1 MSKLIKGGLFSLLAI
16 ALLIKLSL
24 WLSVRSIMTDAADRM
39 SSVMVIRYGGI
50 TSSFDGR
57 VGLERLEIS
66 IPALRDSLRI
76 EHAELKFNGLG
87 ELLRFKERLAAGKFP
102 EQMAVSLKGLTLDVH
117 GPFMQQLY
125 DTPAERSVF
134 TAMSEVACG
143 KVRTIGTAE
152 LLDMGYRTFETDGE
166 FSYHFQPGAQQLTF
180 NLTSDT
186 REMGELRVA
195 LAVANMSEKPGD
207 LRANPPRIQR
217 ITVEIGDNQYQ
228 RKVQD
233 YCSGKQSMDR
243 EAYLQAAVQQFD
255 KVFRSQRI
263 ALDQPVLDAYARYLD
278 DPQSLRLELNPS
290 EGLIWDGLQFYEAD
304 GVLALLRPV
313 VLVNQQVVE
322 PLGFTWIDPNKRPA
336 NTDAKA
342 ENDIAADTL
351 AATTR
356 RGQEEFVRVASLA
369 DHVGK
374 RLRFITY
381 DGMYYQGVLTQ
392 VRNNKAYINI
402 QVGSGSAEMSL
413 RLEKIDQVKVRF

>member
-1 MSKLIKGGLFSLLAI
+1 
-16 ALLIKLSL
+16 
-24 WLSVRSIMTDAADRM
+24 
-39 SSVMVIRYGGI
+39 
-50 TSSFDGR
+50 
-57 VGLERLEIS
+57 
-66 IPALRDSLRI
+66 
-76 EHAELKFNGLG
+76 
-87 ELLRFKERLAAGKFP
+87 
-102 EQMAVSLKGLTLDVH
+102 
-117 GPFMQQLY
+117 
-125 DTPAERSVF
+125 
-134 TAMSEVACG
+134 
-143 KVRTIGTAE
+143 
-152 LLDMGYRTFETDGE
+152 
-166 FSYHFQPGAQQLTF
+166 
-180 NLTSDT
+180 
-186 REMGELRVA
+186 VA

>member
-1 MSKLIKGGLFSLLAI
+1 MSKLIKWGLLSLLAI

-57 VGLERLEIS
+57 VGLERIEITV
-66 IPALRDSLRI
+66 PAMRDSLRI
-76 EHAELKFNGLG
+76 EHAELKFDGLG
-87 ELLRFKERLAAGKFP
+87 ELLRFKERLAEGKFP
-102 EQMAVSLKGLTLDVH
+102 ERMAVSLKGLALDVH

-134 TAMSEVACG
+134 TAMSEVVCG
-143 KVRTIGTAE
+143 KVRTIGTVE

-207 LRANPPRIQR
+207 LLANPPRVQR

-233 YCSGKQSMDR
+233 YCSGKQGVDR
-243 EAYLQAAVQQFD
+243 ETYLQAAVQQFD
-255 KVFRSQRI
+255 KIFRSQRI
-263 ALDQPVLDAYARYLD
+263 ALDQPVLDAYARYLG
-278 DPQSLRLELNPS
+278 DPQSLRIELNPS
-290 EGLIWDGLQFYEAD
+290 EGLVWDGLQFYEAD
-304 GVLALLRPV
+304 GVLTLLRPV

-322 PLGFTWIDPNKRPA
+322 PLGFTWIDPNKRS
-336 NTDAKA
+336 
-342 ENDIAADTL
+342 EGDIAQVANDMASDTL
-351 AATTR
+351 AVATLP
-356 RGQEEFVRVASLA
+356 GQEEFVSVVSLA

-374 RLRFITY
+374 RLRFITH
-381 DGMYYQGVLTQ
+381 DGMYYQGVLTG
-392 VRNNKAYINI
+392 VDNDKAYISI
-402 QVGSGSAEMSL
+402 QAGNGSAQMSL

>member
-1 MSKLIKGGLFSLLAI
+1 MSKLIKWGLLSLLAI

-24 WLSVRSIMTDAADRM
+24 WLSVRSIMTDATDRM
-39 SSVMVIRYGGI
+39 SSAMVIRYGGI

-57 VGLERLEIS
+57 VGLEKVDIS
-66 IPALRDSLRI
+66 IPAMRDSLRI
-76 EHAELKFNGLG
+76 EHAELKFDGLG
-87 ELLRFKERLAAGKFP
+87 ELLRFKERLAEGKFP
-102 EQMAVSLKGLTLDVH
+102 EKMAVSLKGLALDVH
-117 GPFMQQLY
+117 GPFMQQLH

-134 TAMSEVACG
+134 TAMSEVVCG

-180 NLTSDT
+180 NLNSDT
-186 REMGELRVA
+186 RDVGELRMSV
-195 LAVANMSEKPGD
+195 AVANMSEKPGD
-207 LRANPPRIQR
+207 LLANPPRVQR
-217 ITVEIGDNQYQ
+217 LTVEIGDNQYQ

-233 YCSGKQSMDR
+233 YCSGKQGMDR
-243 EAYLQAAVQQFD
+243 TTYLQAAVGQFD

-278 DPQSLRLELNPS
+278 DPQSLRLEFSPS

-313 VLVNQQVVE
+313 LLVNQQVVE
-322 PLGFTWIDPNKRPA
+322 PLGFAWVDPNKSSATAIVQVADDSAP
-336 NTDAKA
+336 
-342 ENDIAADTL
+342 DTL
-351 AATTR
+351 AVAR
-356 RGQEEFVRVASLA
+356 LHGREEFVSVASLA

-374 RLRFITY
+374 RLRFITH
-381 DGMYYQGVLTQ
+381 DGMYYQGVLTK
-392 VRNNKAYINI
+392 VGNNKAYISI
-402 QVGSGSAEMSL
+402 QAGNGSAQMSL